1 MSAITTHVLDLK
13 SGLPARAVAVRLEI
27 QRGERGWTSLG
38 DRVTDD
44 DGRVRDFIPPGAR
57 IDPGHYRLTFRT
69 GEYFRAQGTAAF
81 HPEVVVSFEIADP
94 SRHHHV
100 PLLLSPFGYTT
111 YRGS

>member
-13 SGLPARAVAVRLEI
+13 SGLPARGVTVRLEI
-27 QRGERGWTSLG
+27 HREPGWTPLG

-44 DGRVRDFIPPGAR
+44 DGRVRDFIAPGAR
-57 IDPGHYRLTFRT
+57 VDPGLYRLTFGT
-69 GEYFRAQGTAAF
+69 GEYFEAQGTPAF
-81 HPEVVVSFEIADP
+81 HPEVAVTFEIADA

-100 PLLLSPFGYTT
+100 PLLISPFGYTT

>member
-27 QRGERGWTSLG
+27 HRDRAWTALG
-38 DRVTDD
+38 DRLTDD
-44 DGRVRDFIPPGAR
+44 DGRVRDFIAPGSR
-57 IDPGHYRLTFRT
+57 VDPGLYRLTFRT
-69 GEYFRAQGTAAF
+69 GEYFRAQGTPAF
-81 HPEVVVSFEIADP
+81 HPEVAVTFEIADA

-100 PLLLSPFGYTT
+100 PLLISPFGYTT

>member
-1 MSAITTHVLDLK
+1 MSGITTHVLDLK

-27 QRGERGWTSLG
+27 RSADRWMSLG

-44 DGRVRDFIPPGAR
+44 DGRVRDFIAPGAKL
-57 IDPGHYRLTFRT
+57 DAGLYRLTFRT

-81 HPEVVVSFEIADP
+81 HPEVAVTFEITDA

-100 PLLLSPFGYTT
+100 PLLISPFGYTT

>member
-27 QRGERGWTSLG
+27 HRADRWTSLG

-44 DGRVRDFIPPGAR
+44 DGRVRDFIAQGAR
-57 IDPGHYRLTFRT
+57 VDSGLYRLTFRT

-81 HPEVVVSFEIADP
+81 HPEVVVSFEISDP
-94 SRHHHV
+94 ARHHHV
-100 PLLLSPFGYTT
+100 PLLISPFGYTT

>member
-27 QRGERGWTSLG
+27 YRADRWTSLG

-44 DGRVRDFIPPGAR
+44 DGRVRDFVAQGAR
-57 IDPGHYRLTFRT
+57 VDSGLYRLTFRT

-81 HPEVVVSFEIADP
+81 HPEVVVSFEISDP
-94 SRHHHV
+94 ARHHHV
-100 PLLLSPFGYTT
+100 PLLISPFGYTT

>member
-13 SGLPARAVAVRLEI
+13 SGLPARGVAVRLEI
-27 QRGERGWTSLG
+27 QGQGRWTALG

-44 DGRVRDFIPPGAR
+44 DGRVRDFIAQGAR
-57 IDPGHYRLTFRT
+57 VDSGLYRLTFRT
-69 GEYFRAQGTAAF
+69 GDYFRAQGTPAF

-94 SRHHHV
+94 ARHHHV
-100 PLLLSPFGYTT
+100 PLLISPFGYTT

>member
-27 QRGERGWTSLG
+27 HRDRGWLALG

-44 DGRVRDFIPPGAR
+44 DGRVRDFIAPGTR
-57 IDPGHYRLTFRT
+57 VDPGLYRLTFRT
-69 GEYFRAQGTAAF
+69 GDYFRALGAPAF
-81 HPEVVVSFEIADP
+81 HPEVVVTFEIVDA

-100 PLLLSPFGYTT
+100 PLLISPFGYTT